1 EASREAAATAQPA
14 RVVTEAKLDYEE
26 RKREAARAR
35 SEEKKRERARER
47 ITSLEA
53 EIEELDRELF
63 GAAATDYMRAA
74 EIDRRK
80 CEIEEELL
88 SLYELVM

>member
-1 EASREAAATAQPA
+1 MSATIIDGKKIASNFYDEL
-14 RVVTEAKLDYEE
+14 K
-26 RKREAARAR
+26 
-35 SEEKKRERARER
+35 EKISA
-47 ITSLEA
+47 LEA
-53 EIEELDRELF
+53 EIEELDNELF
-63 GAAATDYMRAA
+63 GAAATDYVRAA